1 MSKTGQPS
9 CLTATSPPY
18 HHMSPPQLLTLLL
31 LCHTTHY
38 PPLNHCQDHLFA
50 AFGSDEDEVVFV
62 SYAGGCVLLTGLCV
76 VTGELGAAISFINE
90 SLGGATGVAA
100 VSLVCFAACGYL
112 GVM

>member
-1 MSKTGQPS
+1 
-9 CLTATSPPY
+9 
-18 HHMSPPQLLTLLL
+18 
-31 LCHTTHY
+31 
-38 PPLNHCQDHLFA
+38 LFA